1 MMNSK
6 YYDIN
11 YAQYAMQL
19 LTNNYRIDMVIAII
33 KAITVPLGEIHT
45 QFDTLRT
52 GIDFNTYSQVC
63 YMQGLLNDNFDPLER
78 RIRIRNAS
86 IDYDYYL
93 LHKRSKK
100 KPVRLSK
107 RGAEGYK
114 PYYWTVRGMLRSH
127 NIDFKVI
134 LPAGYSFSEEEENKM
149 KNLVNQSKLAS
160 KRYIRINE
168 S

>member
-19 LTNNYRIDMVIAII
+19 LTNNYRTDMVIAII
-33 KAITVPLGEIHT
+33 KAITAPLNEIHT

-78 RIRIRNAS
+78 RIRIRNAALNM
-86 IDYDYYL
+86 DTYL
-93 LHKRSKK
+93 YWKEIKK
-100 KPVRLSK
+100 KPVK
-107 RGAEGYK
+107 VYK
-114 PYYWTVRGMLRSH
+114 ESSVDFIPRIENRDFLIGTT
-127 NIDFKVI
+127 NIDFEVI
-134 LPAGYSFSEEEENKM
+134 LPIGYILSEEEDNRM
-149 KNLVNQSKLAS
+149 RNLLNQSKLAS
-160 KRYIRINE
+160 KRYIITNE
-168 S
+168 

>member
-6 YYDIN
+6 YYDVN

-19 LTNNYRIDMVIAII
+19 LTNNYRTDMVIAII
-33 KAITVPLGEIHT
+33 KAITAPLNEIHT
-45 QFDTLRT
+45 QFGTLRT

-78 RIRIRNAS
+78 RIRIRNAI

-93 LHKRSKK
+93 LHKRNKK
-100 KPVRLSK
+100 KPIRLAR
-107 RGAEGYK
+107 RGIK
-114 PYYWTVRGMLRSH
+114 PYYWCVRGMLRSH
-127 NIDFKVI
+127 NIDFEVL
-134 LPAGYSFSEEEENKM
+134 LPAGYNLSEEEENRM
-149 KNLVNQSKLAS
+149 RNLVNISRLAS
-160 KRYIRINE
+160 KRYIITNE